1 MYEEGRSYAFPR
13 STARANP
20 TAGRRQSITWRF
32 RTPSLRYVAL
42 TSPYM
47 HDGGLLFRR
56 EVIVFYEGGG
66 CPHSGQDPPIAPL
79 ALSYEERHNLEEFL
93 LSLT

>member
-1 MYEEGRSYAFPR
+1 MAQSDPYRQEGI
-13 STARANP
+13 
-20 TAGRRQSITWRF
+20 G
-32 RTPSLRYVAL
+32 VAL
-42 TSPYM
+42 T
-47 HDGGLLFRR
+47 LFRR